1 MKVARGPWYSTIGVP
16 ILVVAGVLA
25 LFGGGLL
32 AASSVSDYAA
42 KADEMYRGRADVSK
56 VRESAIL
63 LEEEGLRAYPEH
75 YDILW
80 RLARAYEFIGLKAP
94 KENKLAAYEKAKGFA
109 ERATKANP
117 NGLDGWYWYGL
128 SIGRWGETRGIL
140 QSLSMAGPMRDA
152 LEKAIKIDP
161 NHAPSYHVLACLYR
175 ELPGV
180 ISFGNVNKALEYFE
194 RAIALDPSDV
204 GLRLDAAKAFIKK
217 RDYAKAREHLNY
229 LLTLTNDPEDPA
241 SDEES
246 KEEARKLLKSIE
258 GK

>member
-1 MKVARGPWYSTIGVP
+1 MAKGSGSSRVGL
-16 ILVVAGVLA
+16 LVLIVAGVVA
-25 LFGGGLL
+25 LCGGVLS
-32 AASSVSDYAA
+32 AAGNVLDYTAR
-42 KADEMYRGRADVSK
+42 ADEMYRGRADVSK
-56 VRESAIL
+56 VRESVAL
-63 LEEEGLRAYPEH
+63 LDEGLKAYPEH

-80 RLARAYEFIGLKAP
+80 RLARAYEFIGGKSP
-94 KENKLAAYEKAKGFA
+94 RENKLATYEKAKDYA

-117 NGLDGWYWYGL
+117 SGLDGWYWYGL
-128 SIGRWGETRGIL
+128 AIGRWGETRGIL

-180 ISFGNVNKALEYFE
+180 ISFGNINKALEYFE
-194 RAIALDPSDV
+194 KAIALNPNDV
-204 GLRLDAAKAFIKK
+204 GLRLDTAKAFIKK
-217 RDYAKAREHLNY
+217 KDYAKAREHLNY
-229 LLTLTNDPEDPA
+229 LLTLPNDPEDPA